1 MNNAFQGENVTRQ
14 VPLMQLQVKLQK
26 AAEITHL
33 EANKQ
38 ETRY

>member
-1 MNNAFQGENVTRQ
+1 
-14 VPLMQLQVKLQK
+14 MQLQVKLQK

-38 ETRY
+38 ETRYCLTYLYLLK